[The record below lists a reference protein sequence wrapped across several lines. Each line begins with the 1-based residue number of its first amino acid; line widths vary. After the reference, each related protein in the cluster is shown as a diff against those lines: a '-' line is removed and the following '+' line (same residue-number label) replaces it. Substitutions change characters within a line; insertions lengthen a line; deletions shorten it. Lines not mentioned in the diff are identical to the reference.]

1 MRLATP
7 PHRFTLCITPQGAT
21 LTETCEDTS
30 APRDVSDYRNHARG
44 HADLACWLA
53 VRDGV
58 EDEMQYGM
66 ADQSVI
72 HLEDEDGEELTT
84 LMLALGQTSMPWE
97 ARTMV
102 TRWAQ
107 LEDCER
113 RWNYA
118 SAMRGDDL
126 ARAGWRRALFF
137 MHGGIE
143 V

>member
-7 PHRFTLCITPQGAT
+7 PPRFTLCITPQGAT
-21 LTETCEDTS
+21 LTETCEDTTQ
-30 APRDVSDYRNHARG
+30 PRDVSDYRNQPRG
-44 HADLACWLA
+44 TVDLACWLA
-53 VRDGV
+53 VRDAI
-58 EDEMQYGM
+58 EEELMYSM
-66 ADQSVI
+66 SDQPFM

-84 LMLALGQTSMPWE
+84 LMLALEQTSMPWE
-97 ARTMV
+97 ARTLV
-102 TRWAQ
+102 TRWAN

-118 SAMRGDDL
+118 SAMRGDAL
-126 ARAGWRRALFF
+126 ARAGWKRALFF